1 MSVLIV
7 VGMIVLFVWN
17 IILTFIKVSDIDI
30 ITMKHQQIKE
40 ITDKVL
46 DDVKHLVGK
55 EFAEKA
61 VDEYLGEKWFGYSAH
76 HRGEGSRL
84 TKQIADYVTQDVE
97 KYTKEYL
104 SKEDTIDTIVNKLNK
119 KQLKG

>member
-7 VGMIVLFVWN
+7 VGMIILFVWTL
-17 IILTFIKVSDIDI
+17 ILTFIKTSDIDI
-30 ITMKHQQIKE
+30 ITMKHQLIGE
-40 ITDKVL
+40 ITDRVV
-46 DDVKHLVGK
+46 DDVKHIAGK

-61 VDEYLGEKWFGYSAH
+61 VDEYLGDKWFGYSAH
-76 HRGEGSRL
+76 HGGEGSRL
-84 TKQIADYVTQDVE
+84 TKQIAEYVTQDVE

-104 SKEDTIDTIVNKLNK
+104 SKEGTIDTIVNKLNK